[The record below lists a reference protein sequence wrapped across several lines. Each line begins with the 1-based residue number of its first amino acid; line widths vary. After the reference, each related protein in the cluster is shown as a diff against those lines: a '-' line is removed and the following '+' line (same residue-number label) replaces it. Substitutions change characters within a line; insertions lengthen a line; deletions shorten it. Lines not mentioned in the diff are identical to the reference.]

1 MSVDRRIQELSRRHA
16 KLDQQIREEEKR
28 PSADITTVKSL
39 KREKLRLKEQI
50 GELRTG

>member
-28 PSADITTVKSL
+28 PSADITAVKSL